1 MKKSSLLLALLVAVG
16 CTVETGITDGSP
28 VTGEANPPELEP
40 PTRTDRIVQV
50 TTPEVDVLFV
60 IDNSCSMEEE
70 QVALT
75 NNFDAFIGYFV
86 GSGLD
91 WHVGVVSTDMDDQ
104 SAQGKLRQAGGFR
117 FLDESAPQPVDM
129 FTQMAHMGTS
139 GAWTERGRDATFA
152 ALESLKDSY
161 NQGFYRD
168 EASLSVVVISDEDD
182 YSTNISLQEFIS
194 WLVNLKDDAELVNFS
209 SIVNLHDPPCPPI
222 SGYPP
227 EVGEEYLA
235 ATAAVGGITW
245 SICDPNWDTVL
256 NELGMQAAGLKREF
270 FLADIPVP
278 ETLDVWVVEP
288 SDDGGNTY
296 SFKQGRDYEYNPTRN
311 SIRFLTYVPRPLSEV
326 YIDYDLLSAQTYQ
339 EAGDD
344 TGL

>member
-194 WLVNLKDDAELVNFS
+194 WLVNLKDDAELVKFS

-222 SGYPP
+222 SSYPP

-256 NELGMQAAGLKREF
+256 GELGMQAAGMTRVFALSQRPAE
-270 FLADIPVP
+270 P
-278 ETLDVWVVEP
+278 EELDVWAVEP
-288 SDDGGNTY
+288 AGSGGSTY
-296 SFKQGRDYEYNPTRN
+296 YFEQDRDYVYD
-311 SIRFLTYVPRPLSEV
+311 SIANAIEFESYTPSPWTEV
-326 YIDYDLLSAQTYQ
+326 HVRYSP
-339 EAGDD
+339 E
-344 TGL
+344 